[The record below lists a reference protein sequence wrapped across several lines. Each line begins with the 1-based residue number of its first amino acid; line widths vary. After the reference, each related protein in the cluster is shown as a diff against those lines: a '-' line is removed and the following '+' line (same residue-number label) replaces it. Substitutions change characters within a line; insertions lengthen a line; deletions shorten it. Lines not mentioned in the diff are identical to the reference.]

1 MDGYI
6 SEAQHEKEMTR
17 METSNRRWFII
28 CMVLILLLVG
38 TNAGW
43 MIYESQFSDVTMT
56 QEVDTGEGDATV
68 FGVGIGDVNYGEGT
82 SDN

>member
-17 METSNRRWFII
+17 METANKRWFII
-28 CMVLILLLVG
+28 CIILILLLVG

-43 MIYESQFSDVTMT
+43 MIYESQFTDVAMT
-56 QEVDTGEGDATV
+56 QEVDAGEGDATV
-68 FGVGIGDVNYGEGT
+68 FGVGIGDVNYGESST
-82 SDN
+82 DN

>member
-17 METSNRRWFII
+17 METANKRWFILCI
-28 CMVLILLLVG
+28 ILVLLLVG
-38 TNAGW
+38 SNAGW
-43 MIYESQFSDVTMT
+43 MIYENQFVDVSLD
-56 QEVDTGEGDATV
+56 QQIDTGEGSATV
-68 FGVGIGDVNYGEGT
+68 FGVGVGDVNYGESA

>member
-1 MDGYI
+1 MDEFI
-6 SEAQHEKEMTR
+6 SEVQHEKEMTR
-17 METSNRRWFII
+17 METANKRWFIL

-43 MIYESQFSDVTMT
+43 MIYESQFTDVSLT
-56 QEVDTGEGDATV
+56 QEVDTGEGDAAV
-68 FGVGIGDVNYGEGT
+68 FGVGIGDVNYGESA

>member
-17 METSNRRWFII
+17 METSNKRWFILCI
-28 CMVLILLLVG
+28 ILVLLLVG
-38 TNAGW
+38 SNVGW
-43 MIYESQFSDVTMT
+43 MIYESQFQDVSMT

-68 FGVGIGDVNYGEGT
+68 FGVGIGDVNYGEG
-82 SDN
+82 SADN

>member
-17 METSNRRWFII
+17 METSNKRWFILCI
-28 CMVLILLLVG
+28 ILVLLLVG
-38 TNAGW
+38 SNAGW
-43 MIYESQFSDVTMT
+43 MIYESQFQDVSMT

-68 FGVGIGDVNYGEGT
+68 FGVGIGDVNYGEG
-82 SDN
+82 SADN

>member
-17 METSNRRWFII
+17 METSNKRWFIL
-28 CMVLILLLVG
+28 CLVLILLLVG

-43 MIYESQFSDVTMT
+43 IIYESQFTDVTMT
-56 QEVDTGEGDATV
+56 QEVDTGEGDATI

-82 SDN
+82 ADH

>member
-17 METSNRRWFII
+17 METANKRWFILCI
-28 CMVLILLLVG
+28 VLILLLIG

-43 MIYESQFSDVTMT
+43 LIYESQFQDVSMT

-68 FGVGIGDVNYGEGT
+68 FGVGIGDVNYGEG
-82 SDN
+82 SAND

>member
-17 METSNRRWFII
+17 METANKRWFILCI
-28 CMVLILLLVG
+28 VLILLLVG

-43 MIYESQFSDVTMT
+43 MIYESQFADVSMT
-56 QEVDTGEGDATV
+56 QEVDTGEGNATV
-68 FGVGIGDVNYGEGT
+68 FGVGIGDVNYGESS

>member
-17 METSNRRWFII
+17 METSNKRWFIL

-43 MIYESQFSDVTMT
+43 LLYESQFSDVTMT

-68 FGVGIGDVNYGEGT
+68 FGVGIGDVNYGEGA

>member
-17 METSNRRWFII
+17 METANKRWFIL
-28 CMVLILLLVG
+28 CLVLILLLVG
-38 TNAGW
+38 TNAAW
-43 MIYESQFSDVTMT
+43 IIYESQFQDVSMI

-68 FGVGIGDVNYGEGT
+68 FGVGIGDVNYGEGA

>member
-17 METSNRRWFII
+17 LETSNKRWFILCI
-28 CMVLILLLVG
+28 ILIILLVG

-43 MIYESQFSDVTMT
+43 MIYENQFQDVVIT
-56 QEVDTGEGDATV
+56 QDAGDGVNNFVGGNGIIDNGE
-68 FGVGIGDVNYGEGT
+68 
-82 SDN
+82 

>member
-1 MDGYI
+1 MDGHI

-17 METSNRRWFII
+17 METANKRWFIL
-28 CMVLILLLVG
+28 CLVLILLLVG

-43 MIYESQFSDVTMT
+43 MIYESQFQDVSMT
-56 QEVDTGEGDATV
+56 QEVDTGEGNATV
-68 FGVGIGDVNYGEGT
+68 FGVGIGDVNYGESA